1 MPAITFRFTTE
12 CEMTL
17 RGDSYETIYL
27 QFKDFMHKQRPI
39 RETANVKVFPP
50 EREQMFF
57 RLDDDVERYE
67 IPAFKG
73 AFKDDILRH
82 CKDRPLK
89 HEPPFS
95 MAGLSQRVKTFIPDF
110 YW

>member
-17 RGDSYETIYL
+17 HGESYETIYL
-27 QFKDFMHKQRPI
+27 QFKDFMHKQSPLHSA
-39 RETANVKVFPP
+39 TSVTVFPP
-50 EREQMFF
+50 ESEQMFF
-57 RLDDDVERYE
+57 SLDDENERHE

-73 AFKDDILRH
+73 GFRDDILRH
-82 CKDRPLK
+82 CKNRELR

-95 MAGLSQRVKTFIPDF
+95 MASVSKHVKTFIPDF